1 MDNKKKMP
9 MRFAAIGQHIET
21 NLPDPSAVKVSG
33 KDWVFW
39 GADNAFPQYV
49 AQLRDSV
56 PSLSSIISGFA
67 DYICGDDVL
76 LNVLME
82 GNRAGCVDRK
92 GTTLVQLVR
101 GLAEDLATYNG
112 FALEVIRSNEGGI
125 AELVRLS
132 MDCVRIDKDAQA
144 VFYSEKW
151 ADRYNRADNII
162 TLPVFSNEIPQPDS
176 VLYVKADNY
185 GIYPQPTC
193 QPALIAC
200 ELERGI
206 DEYHL
211 NSLNNSFM
219 GSWVINFNNGTPSQ
233 EEMDEV
239 ERTFNA
245 KFSGKDN
252 AGRCVFIWNESIQN
266 RTTMEQ
272 LKTEDFGTKYEAL
285 AERSRQQIFTAFR
298 ANPNLFGIP
307 TASGFNSEEYESSFK
322 LFNRTMVRPMQRLI
336 CDSFDKVLGVTGSVT
351 FKPFS
356 LETETETNVQ

>member
-21 NLPDPSAVKVSG
+21 NIPDPSAVQVSG
-33 KDWVFW
+33 RDYMNW

-49 AQLRDSV
+49 AKLRDTV
-56 PSLSSIISGFA
+56 PSLASIISGYA
-67 DYICGDDVL
+67 DYICGDDVTVAVPVGSNQL
-76 LNVLME
+76 GL
-82 GNRAGCVDRK
+82 VDRK
-92 GTTLVQLVR
+92 GTTISQIVR
-101 GLAEDLATYNG
+101 GIAENLATYNG

-125 AELVRLS
+125 AELVLLP
-132 MDCVRIDKDAQA
+132 MDCVRIDKDCQA

-151 ADRYNRADNII
+151 ADKYNRKDNMVV
-162 TLPVFSNEIPQPDS
+162 LPIFSKEVPQPDS

-185 GIYPQPTC
+185 GTYPQPTC

-200 ELERGI
+200 ELERAI

-211 NSLNNSFM
+211 NSINNGFM

-239 ERTFNA
+239 ESTFNA

-272 LKTEDFGTKYEAL
+272 LRTEDFGEKYKSL
-285 AERSRQQIFTAFR
+285 SERARQEIFTAFR

-336 CDSFDKVLGVTGSVT
+336 CDTFDKVLGVAGSLT
-351 FKPFS
+351 FKP
-356 LETETETNVQ
+356 